1 MTNVEDMEILV
12 ENISQFKDRVE
23 NSLSWKDLTSN
34 ADYQNVVVTLVEELK
49 QLRVTYLAECKVL
62 LKKKDKKSR
71 YEEVKYLLSQLE
83 VREKEI
89 EDLFPK
95 VKLI

>member
-1 MTNVEDMEILV
+1 MTNVAEMEILAD
-12 ENISQFKDRVE
+12 NISQFKDRVG
-23 NSLSWKDLTSN
+23 NSSSWKDLTSN
-34 ADYQNVVVTLVEELK
+34 AEYENVVETLVDELK

-83 VREKEI
+83 VREKEM
-89 EDLFPK
+89 EALVPK
-95 VKLI
+95 VK

>member
-1 MTNVEDMEILV
+1 MTNVEDMEILA

-23 NSLSWKDLTSN
+23 NSPSWKELTSN
-34 ADYQNVVVTLVEELK
+34 AEYENVVEMLVEELK
-49 QLRVTYLAECKVL
+49 LLRVTHLAECKVL

-89 EDLFPK
+89 EDLVPK